1 MTEPACSLSKVLI
14 VWPRHWRWKKKEGIK
29 VARQFQRADHA
40 RRPFGRFPYHTKSLF
55 LGGKL
60 SVMVWL
66 PRATKEG
73 EG

>member
-1 MTEPACSLSKVLI
+1 M
-14 VWPRHWRWKKKEGIK
+14 RKKKEGVK
-29 VARQFQRADHA
+29 VARQVQRADHA
-40 RRPFGRFPYHTKSLF
+40 GRPFGRFPYHTKSLF

-60 SVMVWL
+60 SIMVWL